1 METSRLRNLPFS
13 TLMKQ
18 IKDKLWQRDDTFF
31 CDEYFAIQNNNAV
44 VADLLIGTPYRIG
57 YTAFFMVTQ
66 GQADFTIGLM
76 QRHLE
81 TGSLLVMNDGAIYEP
96 EHCSADFC
104 FHTLVMSDDFIS
116 RAFVESK
123 PKALEKATYGLRE
136 LSDDDMDVLC
146 TMFETLIRVSD
157 GRMSDLKVADHLIS
171 AVVFFSN
178 DRMDSQTDVGDTSVS
193 RDQTIFNKFIS
204 LLKKHASRERSLDFY
219 AQKLFITRNY
229 LSIVVSRYSDV
240 TVKEWIERAVIMEAK
255 VRLRHSNMSVID
267 IADDLNFASDSFFCK
282 YFKRI
287 TGQTPM
293 NYRGK

>member
-1 METSRLRNLPFS
+1 MEKSRLRNLPFS
-13 TLMKQ
+13 TLMAQ
-18 IKDKLWQRDDTFF
+18 IKDKLGQRDGTFF

-44 VADLLIGTPYRIG
+44 VADLLIGTPYMIG

-104 FHTLVMSDDFIS
+104 FHTLVLSDDFIA
-116 RAFVESK
+116 RAFAESK
-123 PKALEKATYGLRE
+123 PKALEKATYGLLALNE
-136 LSDDDMDVLC
+136 DDMDVLC
-146 TMFETLIRVSD
+146 TMFHTLIRVTDGSISD
-157 GRMSDLKVADHLIS
+157 VRVTYHLIS
-171 AVVFFSN
+171 AIVFFSN
-178 DRMDSQTDVGDTSVS
+178 DRIDHQTDAGDTSAS
-193 RDQTIFNKFIS
+193 RDETIFDKFIS
-204 LLKKHASRERSLDFY
+204 LLRQHASRERSLDFY

-229 LSIVVSRYSDV
+229 LSIVVSRFSEV

-255 VRLRHSNMSVID
+255 VRLRHSDMSIID

-282 YFKRI
+282 YFKRV

-293 NYRGK
+293 TYRGK

>member
-1 METSRLRNLPFS
+1 
-13 TLMKQ
+13 MKQ

-57 YTAFFMVTQ
+57 YTAFFIVTQ
-66 GQADFTIGLM
+66 GEADFTIGLM
-76 QRHLE
+76 QQHLQA
-81 TGSLLVMNDGAIYEP
+81 GSLLVMNEGAIYEP

-104 FHTLVMSDDFIS
+104 FHTLVMSDDFIA

-293 NYRGK
+293 TYRGK

>member
-1 METSRLRNLPFS
+1 MEKSRLRNLPFS

-57 YTAFFMVTQ
+57 YTAFFIVTQ
-66 GQADFTIGLM
+66 GEADFTIGLM
-76 QRHLE
+76 QQHLQA
-81 TGSLLVMNDGAIYEP
+81 GSLLVMNEGAIYEP

>member
-57 YTAFFMVTQ
+57 YTAFFIVTQ
-66 GQADFTIGLM
+66 GEADFTIGLM
-76 QRHLE
+76 QQHLQA
-81 TGSLLVMNDGAIYEP
+81 GSLLVMNEGAIYEP

>member
-57 YTAFFMVTQ
+57 YTAFFIVTQ
-66 GQADFTIGLM
+66 GEADFTIGLM
-76 QRHLE
+76 QQHLQA
-81 TGSLLVMNDGAIYEP
+81 GSLLVMNEGAIYEP

-104 FHTLVMSDDFIS
+104 FHTLVMSDDFIA

-293 NYRGK
+293 TYRGK